1 MRNYAMRIR
10 KINGRGMGIE
20 GPGDLQEAG
29 DSQVLLLALKELVGR
44 LSGAGVG
51 APASASGPVERWED
65 EGYLYLEAG
74 LPGTLELDIDVTIQA
89 GRAFIRMVR

>member
-1 MRNYAMRIR
+1 MRIS
-10 KINGRGMGIE
+10 KVNGRGMGME
-20 GPGDLQEAG
+20 GPGDLQEAD

-44 LSGAGVG
+44 LTGASVG
-51 APASASGPVERWED
+51 PPASASGPVEQWED

-89 GRAFIRMVR
+89 GRAFIRMAR